1 MPADVRRPVPGMR
14 KRGFMQ
20 GKVMQGKVMQGKTIV
35 ITGGTSGI
43 GEVAAMRLAG
53 MGARIVL
60 VARSKSRGEATLAQL
75 EKAAPGLGH
84 KIHYADISRLADM
97 KKVASEIAASE
108 PRIDV
113 LINNAGAL
121 FNARRVTPDG
131 FEYTFATNHMAYF
144 VMTEILRDRL
154 LASVPARII
163 NTASAAHQG
172 AKLDLDDL
180 QSEKGF
186 FGFRVYG
193 TSKLCNILF
202 TRELAR
208 RLQGTG
214 VTANCLHPGF
224 VASRFADESGGLLS
238 PLVRVAKFFAIS
250 PEKGAETIVYLAS
263 SPEVSQTSG
272 KYFVKSRPATPSST
286 ARDDR
291 LAQQL
296 WDKTAA
302 LAGID

>member
-1 MPADVRRPVPGMR
+1 
-14 KRGFMQ
+14 
-20 GKVMQGKVMQGKTIV
+20 MQGKTIV

-43 GEVAAMRLAG
+43 GEVAARKLAA

-60 VARSKSRGEATLAQL
+60 VARSKSRGEAALAQL
-75 EKAAPGLGH
+75 NKAAPGIAH
-84 KIHYADISRLADM
+84 KAYYADLSRLAEM
-97 KKVASEIAASE
+97 RRVAAEIAAGE

-121 FNARRVTPDG
+121 FNSRQVTQDG
-131 FEYTFATNHMAYF
+131 LEYTFATNHMAYF
-144 VMTEILRDRL
+144 VVTLLLRERL
-154 LASVPARII
+154 LGSAPARIV
-163 NTASAAHQG
+163 NTASDAHVG

-180 QSEKGF
+180 QSEKNF
-186 FGFRVYG
+186 SGFRVYG

-224 VASRFADESGGLLS
+224 VSTRFGDASGGVLAVG
-238 PLVRVAKFFAIS
+238 VRVAKLFAIS
-250 PEKGAETIVYLAS
+250 PERGAETIVYLAS
-263 SPEVSQTSG
+263 SPAVAGTSG
-272 KYFVKSRPATPSST
+272 EYFVKSRLAIPTTT
-286 ARDDR
+286 ARNDR
-291 LAQQL
+291 LAREL

-302 LAGID
+302 LAGIDWR